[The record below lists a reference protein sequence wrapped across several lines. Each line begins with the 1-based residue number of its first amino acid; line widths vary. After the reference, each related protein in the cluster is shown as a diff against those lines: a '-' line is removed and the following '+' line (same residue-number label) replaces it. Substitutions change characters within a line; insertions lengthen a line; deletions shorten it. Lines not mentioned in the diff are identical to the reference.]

1 MIAKLIIFKL
11 WIFAILPL
19 AAIAQDPPPGPTQG
33 SIAGTVADSG
43 TNAPMAEVDVY
54 VNRGS
59 QKELHAVT
67 DAQGHYSI
75 RGIEAGQ
82 YRVSANAPSPIG
94 RGFGANA
101 TRQVSLAAGQELAS
115 IDFHLVSYASV
126 SGKVVDQN

>member
-1 MIAKLIIFKL
+1 MIAQSIIPKL
-11 WIFAILPL
+11 WILAVLPL

-67 DAQGHYSI
+67 DAQGHYAI
-75 RGIEAGQ
+75 RGVDAGQ
-82 YRVSANAPSPIG
+82 YSVSATGPSPVG

-101 TRQVSLAAGQELAS
+101 TGQVSLGAGQELAS
-115 IDFHLVSYASV
+115 IDFHLVSYASL
-126 SGKVVDQN
+126 SG